1 MWHERRPGVL
11 AAKTMVADVD
21 ELTSIASI
29 GTNEGV
35 LTTASIHLIEGH
47 DDGETLR
54 DLLKAA
60 GSVSTVALK
69 ITLFLADWTL

>member
-1 MWHERRPGVL
+1 ML

-21 ELTSIASI
+21 DLTGA

-35 LTTASIHLIEGH
+35 PTTVSVHLIVGH

-60 GSVSTVALK
+60 GRVSTVAVK
-69 ITLFLADWTL
+69 ITLFFKSAVADWTL

>member
-1 MWHERRPGVL
+1 ML

-21 ELTSIASI
+21 ELTGA

-35 LTTASIHLIEGH
+35 PPTVSVHLIVGH

-69 ITLFLADWTL
+69 ITLFFLRAP

>member
-1 MWHERRPGVL
+1 ML

-21 ELTSIASI
+21 ELTSI

-35 LTTASIHLIEGH
+35 LTTASVHFIVGH

-60 GSVSTVALK
+60 GSVSMVALK
-69 ITLFLADWTL
+69 ITLFLRAP

>member
-1 MWHERRPGVL
+1 ML

-21 ELTSIASI
+21 ELTGIASI

-35 LTTASIHLIEGH
+35 LTTASIYLIEGH